1 MMVWRASWLKPK
13 DISYVL
19 LITRTSQQMNTSFS
33 SRIAGYFVVLFL
45 AAMGLLFFFWYQG
58 VPQLGLVG
66 AGNQRLTDAI
76 LKLELKAD
84 YQRTLM
90 TDRFK
95 ELRGDILVV
104 SESKVLTK
112 QLQKCDQSLQQNLE
126 RIFDRLQRAYP
137 DRYQSLMIVA
147 PESSQVLASSVAG
160 EKGGIFQQ
168 PELMKR
174 ATQPG
179 ITELIEQL
187 PGKTGV
193 SIVIVRQVH
202 SLDDDGSPDGEV
214 IGILLAFV
222 DARQFIS
229 DGANDDLPLSGRN
242 STTLLLGTQGQVLA
256 TSAVNTADAT
266 AFKLNSQVAPG
277 FEGTLRDTDSK
288 GNELVVVYRHLQL
301 SGSQAWTLVQFL
313 SRDEALKGL
322 ASGISGLAIIALVL
336 SVFGLLLITLVARRL
351 TRPLKLLSQTARK
364 LGSGDLSAR
373 AFAHRGESREVAV
386 LSEAFDGMAESIQK
400 TQHQLEDR
408 VLERTA
414 ELQQSEDRYR
424 SLFDDNPVAQVVYV
438 IDGGLVLAVNLAFEQ
453 LLGYSKDEV
462 IGKPIGLAID
472 DEQRQR
478 MTSTVKRLAGELGVA
493 RARGI
498 WRYKHKSGRFLDVEI
513 VSQRISYSN
522 RDARIITMQD
532 VTEREKIRSALDQH
546 QLQLEALVEARTRE
560 AVAAKNNAE
569 QANRA
574 KSVFL
579 ANMSH
584 ELRTPLNAI
593 LGFSQLLERD
603 SSQGVESRKK
613 LATINRSGLH
623 LLALIN
629 EVLEISRIESGRN
642 FFQHQPFDLNELL
655 KNIEEM
661 IRVRAD
667 TKQLI
672 FSIESTDDLPTYVE
686 GDGPH
691 VKQVL
696 INLLGNAVKYT
707 DKGCVSLKVIQA
719 NGNIDFEVSDTGSGI
734 AADDLERIFQPFYQT
749 EDGIAKGEGTG
760 LGLAISQEYTRMMKG
775 RLTVKSQLGS
785 GSTFTLSLPLPETH
799 APVPAL
805 QATKRTIIGLESGQ
819 DEMRI
824 LIVDDKEDNREL
836 VVQILAPTGFALRTA
851 NDGQQA
857 INMFIEWQPHLIW
870 MDMRMPVLDG
880 YQATQ
885 KIRALPGGDKVKI
898 VALTA
903 SAFEEEL
910 HKILEAGCDDMIRK
924 PLEEASVFSVMGN
937 LLNLRYRYAEPELNA
952 DAILPDILNFTSLPS
967 EQVTALKAAAE
978 ELDLAKTRQIV
989 ASLQKTHP
997 VLAVMIDDLLQ
1008 GFRFDRIIELCEATK

>member
-1 MMVWRASWLKPK
+1 
-13 DISYVL
+13 
-19 LITRTSQQMNTSFS
+19 MNTSFS

-66 AGNQRLTDAI
+66 AGNQKLTDAI

-104 SESKVLTK
+104 SESKVLTR
-112 QLQKCDQSLQQNLE
+112 QLQKNDQSIEQDLE
-126 RIFDRLQRAYP
+126 RIFDRLRRAYP
-137 DRYQSLMIVA
+137 DRYQKMMIVA
-147 PESSQVLASSVAG
+147 PEGGQILASSVPG
-160 EKGGIFQQ
+160 EQGSIFQQ

-179 ITELIEQL
+179 ITELIEQI

-193 SIVIVRQVH
+193 NIVIVRQIYI
-202 SLDDDGSPDGEV
+202 LDDDGSPDGEV
-214 IGILLAFV
+214 IGILFAFV

-229 DGANDDLPLSGRN
+229 DGANDDLPLSGKN
-242 STTLLLGTQGQVLA
+242 SSTVLLGAQGQVLA
-256 TSAVNTADAT
+256 TNTIDTPDAA
-266 AFKLNSQVAPG
+266 AFKPNSQVAAG
-277 FEGTLRDTDSK
+277 FEGTLHDIDGK
-288 GNELVVVYRHLQL
+288 GNALVVVYRHVQL
-301 SGSQAWTLVQFL
+301 SGSQAWTLVQFM
-313 SRDEALKGL
+313 SRDQVLKGF
-322 ASGISGLAIIALVL
+322 AGGFSGLAIIALLL
-336 SVFGLLLITLVARRL
+336 SIFGLILITLVARRL
-351 TRPLKLLSQTARK
+351 TRPLNLLSQIARK

-373 AFAHRGESREVAV
+373 AFAHPGESREVAV

-400 TQHQLEDR
+400 TQQQLEQR

-424 SLFDDNPVAQVVYV
+424 SLFEDNPVAQVVYV
-438 IDGGLVLAVNLAFEQ
+438 IDGGTVLAVNLAFEQ

-462 IGKPIGLAID
+462 IGKPIGLAIA
-472 DEQRQR
+472 DEERER
-478 MTSTVKRLAGELGVA
+478 MATTVKQLARELGAA
-493 RARGI
+493 RAHNI
-498 WRYKHKSGRFLDVEI
+498 WRYKHKSGYFLDVEI
-513 VSQRISYSN
+513 VSQRIAFSN

-546 QLQLEALVEARTRE
+546 QLQLEALVEVRTRE
-560 AVAAKNNAE
+560 AVVAKNNAE

-603 SSQGVESRKK
+603 SDQGVESRKK
-613 LATINRSGLH
+613 LATINRSGQH

-667 TKQLI
+667 TKHLI
-672 FSIESTDDLPTYVE
+672 FSVECADNLPAYVE

-707 DKGCVSLKVIQA
+707 DKGCVRLKVIQA
-719 NGNIDFEVSDTGSGI
+719 DGNIDFEVSDTGSGI
-734 AADDLERIFQPFYQT
+734 AADDLERIFQAFYQT

-760 LGLAISQEYTRMMKG
+760 LGLAISQEYTKMMKG
-775 RLTVKSQLGS
+775 RLTVKSQLGL

-819 DEMRI
+819 DPLRI
-824 LIVDDKEDNREL
+824 LVVDDKEDNREL
-836 VVQILAPTGFALRTA
+836 VMQLLAPTGFALRSA

-910 HKILEAGCDDMIRK
+910 SKILEAGCDDLVRK
-924 PLEEASVFSVMGN
+924 PLEETSVFSVMGN
-937 LLNLRYRYAEPELNA
+937 LLNLRYRYAEK
-952 DAILPDILNFTSLPS
+952 TSVISTAVAENVDFSVLPS
-967 EQVTALKAAAE
+967 AQLAALKAAAE
-978 ELDLAKTRQIV
+978 ELDLTKTRQIV
-989 ASLQKTHP
+989 AALQATHP
-997 VLAVMIDDLLQ
+997 ALAKIIDDLLQ
-1008 GFRFDRIIELCEATK
+1008 GFRFDQIADLCLATEEVLQK